1 MTVDSKRSN
10 QAALRRSSIHR
21 RVQSRRAGAMMSEVL
36 VAASLVACL
45 AAIVAPLAFRMQRV
59 HLDAVRYRIAVD
71 ELRNQADRLTAMS
84 DDSRRKAVV
93 AAELS
98 EFAKSKL
105 PDAEL
110 TLQSIDD
117 SDDARLLL
125 TLHWDRGGEAVP
137 PSLVVWLPLSKNLPQ
152 VDPVEPN
159 TTTTEA
165 KP

>member
-1 MTVDSKRSN
+1 MTVDSKRGN
-10 QAALRRSSIHR
+10 QAALKRCSTHR
-21 RVQSRRAGAMMSEVL
+21 YVQSRRAGAMMSEVL

-45 AAIVAPLAFRMQRV
+45 AAIVAPLAFRVQRV

-71 ELRNQADRLTAMS
+71 EMRNQADRLTILS
-84 DDSRRKAVV
+84 DEARQSAVG

-110 TLQSIDD
+110 TIKSSED
-117 SDDARLLL
+117 SDGARLLL

-137 PSLVVWLPLSKNLPQ
+137 PSLVVWIPQSKNLQQ
-152 VDPVEPN
+152 VDPAESN

-165 KP
+165 KQ

>member
-1 MTVDSKRSN
+1 
-10 QAALRRSSIHR
+10 
-21 RVQSRRAGAMMSEVL
+21 MSEVL

-84 DDSRRKAVV
+84 DEARRTAVD

-110 TLQSIDD
+110 TFQSIDD
-117 SDDARLLL
+117 SDGAILMLALL
-125 TLHWDRGGEAVP
+125 WDRGGEAVP
-137 PSLVVWLPLSKNLPQ
+137 PRLVVWLPRSKNLQ
-152 VDPVEPN
+152 QADPVDSN
-159 TTTTEA
+159 TTTTDA